1 MNGLLWILQLL
12 LALAFVTLGLLKLT
26 RPRETLLRTLPWVE
40 DFPQPVVKALG
51 AVEVIGGLVLVFPAG
66 LGVGT
71 RLVPV
76 AAIGLAL
83 IALGAVVTHLLRHE
97 RDRAAVPAV
106 LLLGAVAVAAGRL
119 GGWPL

>member
-1 MNGLLWILQLL
+1 VNGLLWILQLL
-12 LALAFVTLGLLKLT
+12 LALAFVALGLLKLT

-51 AVEVIGGLVLVFPAG
+51 AVEVLGGLVLVIPAG
-66 LGVGT
+66 LGFGG

-83 IALGAVVTHLLRHE
+83 VALGAVVTHVLRSE

-106 LLLGAVAVAAGRL
+106 LLLGSVAVAAGRL